1 MKKIIIIALILAVG
15 AAACSSKKPE
25 GTKLNQTAPG
35 YKLAKDLTAVL
46 PIFDPDKNAVLLTTK
61 SFDVTVG
68 DVVAVIYGTMGN
80 ASAQLSQMDPARL
93 KTAVAQTAG
102 QIAERRLLLAAAA
115 EAKFQVSPE
124 DVNKAMA
131 EQYAS
136 AGGEDK
142 FLEAIKT
149 SGGDIDFIKK
159 TVGEDQTIRGFLE
172 KTVFAPIKVSE
183 EDIKKAY
190 AEDKTASVRHI
201 LLLTQGKPETEKPV
215 IKKKMED
222 LLARAKKGEDFA
234 ALAKEFTEDQGSK
247 ETGGLYEN
255 FPRGKMVQPFNDAAF
270 SIPVGQISG
279 IVETEY
285 GFHILKI
292 EDRKKETEPLETVK
306 AQLEADLKQQ
316 KQAGAYEKYMTDMKS
331 KAKIVEVKF

>member
-1 MKKIIIIALILAVG
+1 MKKIIIIALVLAVC
-15 AAACSSKKPE
+15 ASACSSKKAE
-25 GTKLNQTAPG
+25 GTKLGQTAPA

-46 PIFDPDKNAVLLTTK
+46 PIFDPDKNAVLLTAK

-93 KTAVAQTAG
+93 KTAVAQTAV

-124 DVNKAMA
+124 EVNKAMA

-201 LLLTQGKPETEKPV
+201 LLLTQGKPETEKPA
-215 IKKKMED
+215 IRKKMED

-234 ALAKEFTEDQGSK
+234 ALAKEFSEDPGSK
-247 ETGGLYEN
+247 ENGGLYEN
-255 FPRGKMVQPFNDAAF
+255 FPRGQMVPAFNDAAF
-270 SIPVGQISG
+270 SIPVGQFSD

-306 AQLEADLKQQ
+306 AQLETGLKQQ
-316 KQAGAYEKYMTDMKS
+316 KQAGAYEKFIAGIKS
-331 KAKIVEVKF
+331 KAKIAEVKF

>member
-15 AAACSSKKPE
+15 AAACSSKKAE
-25 GTKLNQTAPG
+25 GTKLGQTTPA

-46 PIFDPDKNAVLLTTK
+46 PIFDPDKNRVLLTTK
-61 SFDVTVG
+61 SFDVTIS
-68 DVVAVIYGTMGN
+68 DVAEVIYGTMGN
-80 ASAQLSQMDPARL
+80 ASAQLAQMDPARL
-93 KTAVAQTAG
+93 KTAVSQTAV

-115 EAKFQVSPE
+115 AAKFQISPE
-124 DVNKAMA
+124 DVTKALA

-149 SGGDIDFIKK
+149 SGGDLEFIKK
-159 TVGEDQTIRGFLE
+159 TIGEDQTIRGFLE
-172 KTVFAPIKVSE
+172 KTVFAPIKVSD

-201 LLLTQGKPETEKPV
+201 LLLTQGKPETEKPA
-215 IKKKMED
+215 IRKKMED
-222 LLARAKKGEDFA
+222 LLARAKKGDDFA

-247 ETGGLYEN
+247 ETGGLYED

-270 SIPVGQISG
+270 SVPVGEISG

-285 GFHILKI
+285 GYHILKI
-292 EDRKKETEPLETVK
+292 EGRKKETEPLETVK
-306 AQLEADLKQQ
+306 PQIETALKQQ
-316 KQAGAYEKYMTDMKS
+316 KQAGAYESFMAGIKG